1 MNIINYLSN
10 LLSIDSKYL
19 ILIIKTLI
27 IFVTLDIIKKI
38 IINILKNINNNK
50 KEYLYTQKLKLTINM
65 FKLIFFI
72 FIWSANLSKLL
83 TLITFISAAF
93 TIALRDFIFNFFAGI
108 YIKIAKPFNIEDRIE
123 VNNYKGDVVNLNTLN
138 FELLEVDNTNLAGQ
152 STGIITHVPNS
163 VIFTHPVRNYN
174 KAFDFIWNEITINI
188 PLDADIEK
196 TRKVILRVV
205 NKNDVIKTN
214 PEVFKKQ
221 VNDVS
226 TDYRIYFNQY
236 EPVIYMKVVGDYVE
250 YTVRYSV
257 DPKHARYVN
266 SSIWK
271 HILKAYHDGEIELYN
286 KDYKT
291 NVQDTKKT
299 KKKK

>member
-1 MNIINYLSN
+1 MNFINYISN
-10 LLSIDSKYL
+10 LLSIDSKYIL
-19 ILIIKTLI
+19 LIIKTII
-27 IFVTLDIIKKI
+27 IFIVLDIIKRIMIK
-38 IINILKNINNNK
+38 ILKKIKNSK
-50 KEYLYTQKLKLTINM
+50 KEYLYTQKLKITINI
-65 FKLIFFI
+65 FKILFLI
-72 FIWSANLSKLL
+72 FIWSSKLNNLL
-83 TLITFISAAF
+83 TLITVISGAI
-93 TIALRDFIFNFFAGI
+93 TISLRDFIFNFFAGV
-108 YIKIAKPFNIEDRIE
+108 YIKITKPFNIEDRIE

-138 FELLEVDNTNLAGQ
+138 FELLEVDNIDFTGQ

-174 KAFDFIWNEITINI
+174 KAFDFIWNEIKINI

-196 TRKVILRVV
+196 IRKKILSIV
-205 NKNDVIKTN
+205 NKNDVIKAN
-214 PEVFKKQ
+214 PETFKKQ

-236 EPVIYMKVVGDYVE
+236 EPTIYMKIIGDYVE

-271 HILKAYHDGEIELYN
+271 HILKAYQDGEIELYN

-291 NVQDTKKT
+291 DITKR
-299 KKKK
+299 KKQKNK